1 MKSVDGTTH
10 SMKRKNP
17 TRKAAK
23 SIKASDEQFT
33 GQQLKTRLDAIVAL
47 LCSLK
52 YSDDDGNLPR
62 GPVAKLLHKSGYTPT
77 EIALLFG
84 KKKATDV
91 SKYLY

>member
-1 MKSVDGTTH
+1 
-10 SMKRKNP
+10 MKRKSAA
-17 TRKAAK
+17 RKTAK
-23 SIKASDEQFT
+23 SRQAAEEQFT
-33 GQQLKTRLDAIVAL
+33 GQQLKARLDAIVAL

-52 YSDDDGNLPR
+52 FSDEDGTLTR
-62 GPVAKLLHKSGYTPT
+62 APVAKLLHRAGYTPT